1 MEINILFFFTVVP
14 AIVLFGIAKSGLG
27 GSIALISIPL
37 MTIAMPLTNALG
49 IILPIL
55 IFSDFIATYKYR
67 KEYDL
72 ETLKLMVPFAVIG
85 IFIGSLTFTFLSE
98 ELLKFII
105 GLMGF
110 LFAGHYFFF
119 KKNKEAKSDKNF
131 LKGGVCSTIA
141 GFTSFCVHAGGT
153 PTSLYLLPLRMKKEI
168 YVGTRIIFFA
178 CLNLFKLPL
187 YINLS
192 MTNFETFKQSLILFP
207 VALLGILIGYKLLK
221 IIEEKLFYNILY
233 TLIFITS
240 TKLLYDYLI

>member
-1 MEINILFFFTVVP
+1 
-14 AIVLFGIAKSGLG
+14 
-27 GSIALISIPL
+27 
-37 MTIAMPLTNALG
+37 
-49 IILPIL
+49 
-55 IFSDFIATYKYR
+55 
-67 KEYDL
+67 
-72 ETLKLMVPFAVIG
+72 MVPFAAIG
-85 IFIGSLTFTFLSE
+85 IFIGSLTFTFFSE

-233 TLIFITS
+233 SLIFITS

>member
-1 MEINILFFFTVVP
+1 MEINLLFFIAVVP
-14 AIVLFGIAKSGLG
+14 AIILFGIAKSGLG

-37 MTIAMPLTNALG
+37 MTIAMPLTEALG

-67 KEYDL
+67 KEFDL
-72 ETLKLMVPFAVIG
+72 GTLKLIVPFAALGIVIG
-85 IFIGSLTFTFLSE
+85 SFTFSYFSE
-98 ELLKFII
+98 DLLKFII

-110 LFAGHYFFF
+110 LFAGHYFLF
-119 KKNKEAKSDKNF
+119 KKNKEAKSEKN
-131 LKGGVCSTIA
+131 LIKGGICSTIA

-153 PTSLYLLPLRMKKEI
+153 PTSIYLLPFRMRKEI
-168 YVGTRIIFFA
+168 YVGTRIIFFTFV
-178 CLNLFKLPL
+178 NLIKLPL

-192 MTNFETFKQSLILFP
+192 MTNLETFKQSVILFP

-233 TLIFITS
+233 ALIFVTS
-240 TKLLYDYLI
+240 TKLLYDFLI

>member
-67 KEYDL
+67 KEYDF
-72 ETLKLMVPFAVIG
+72 ETLKLMVPFAAIG
-85 IFIGSLTFTFLSE
+85 IFIGSLTFTFFSE

-168 YVGTRIIFFA
+168 YVGTRIIFFT

>member
-1 MEINILFFFTVVP
+1 
-14 AIVLFGIAKSGLG
+14 
-27 GSIALISIPL
+27 
-37 MTIAMPLTNALG
+37 
-49 IILPIL
+49 
-55 IFSDFIATYKYR
+55 
-67 KEYDL
+67 
-72 ETLKLMVPFAVIG
+72 
-85 IFIGSLTFTFLSE
+85 
-98 ELLKFII
+98 
-105 GLMGF
+105 MGF

-168 YVGTRIIFFA
+168 YVGTRIIFFT

-233 TLIFITS
+233 MLIFITS
-240 TKLLYDYLI
+240 CLL

>member
-14 AIVLFGIAKSGLG
+14 AIILFGIAKSGLG

-67 KEYDL
+67 KEFDL
-72 ETLKLMVPFAVIG
+72 ETLKLMVPFAAIG
-85 IFIGSLTFTFLSE
+85 IFIGSLTFTFFSE

>member
-1 MEINILFFFTVVP
+1 MEINLLFFIAVVP
-14 AIVLFGIAKSGLG
+14 AIILFGIAKSGLG

-37 MTIAMPLTNALG
+37 MTIAMPLTEALG

-67 KEYDL
+67 KEFDL
-72 ETLKLMVPFAVIG
+72 GTLKLIVPFAALGIVIG
-85 IFIGSLTFTFLSE
+85 SFTFSYFSE
-98 ELLKFII
+98 DLLKFII

-110 LFAGHYFFF
+110 LFAGHYFLF
-119 KKNKEAKSDKNF
+119 KKNQEAKSEKN
-131 LKGGVCSTIA
+131 LIKGGICSTIA

-153 PTSLYLLPLRMKKEI
+153 PTSIYLLPLRMRKEI
-168 YVGTRIIFFA
+168 YVGTRIIFFTFV
-178 CLNLFKLPL
+178 NLIKLPL

-192 MTNFETFKQSLILFP
+192 MTNLETFKQSVVLFP

-233 TLIFITS
+233 ALIFVTS
-240 TKLLYDYLI
+240 TKLLYDFLI